1 MRPSRTPGPTW
12 PGPRNGEQGLDR
24 DSTPRPDRPAPGRLP
39 AEVTSFVGRQHELT
53 ELALLLAARRLVTV
67 TGPGGVGK
75 SRLALRAAARAAGA
89 FPDGTWLVE
98 TAPVQDGRLL
108 GHAVLEALRLT
119 DGTARPPLEVLTER
133 LAGRRLLLVL
143 DGCEHLVPACA
154 ELAVALLRALPGLRV
169 LATSR
174 VALRTAGEHLLNLAP
189 LPVGTAGAVV
199 PGALPDAVLLFA
211 DRARAVLPSFAVTA
225 ANAEGIAQ
233 LCRRLDG
240 IPLAVELAAGR
251 LRALSV
257 EQIGARLDDRF
268 RLLTGGD
275 PAALPRHQTL
285 RTTIGWSHELCTEQ
299 ERLLWARLSVFA
311 GGFDLDAAEYVCG
324 GEGVDP
330 DELLDLLTEL
340 VAKSVVLREDS
351 PFGVRFRLL
360 DTVREYGLR
369 WLRAAGEDYRLR
381 CRHRDWYLG
390 VATWGEVEW
399 FGPRQ
404 AETAERTGLAHANLR
419 AALEFCLAEPG
430 EEQIA
435 LLMAG
440 TLWFYWV
447 GCGHLG
453 EGRHWLDRALALAPE
468 PTEARARALWVTG
481 YTATLQGDLVSAG
494 PALEECRRQAL
505 ATGDDRALAY
515 AVHRQGC
522 AALIGDEPARAAE
535 LFEEALW
542 HYRTIGELNSNVLM
556 AMFELGIAYLFQG
569 DRDSGE
575 LWLGQV
581 RELCEEHGEQWAYA
595 YALYALAYSHWLN
608 GEVRPARALARESVR
623 LNHLFNDLLGIVLAI
638 DLLALL
644 ETEPAG
650 PGEPGDLREA
660 RVLQGAAHR
669 IWQAVGKP
677 FFGSRTFNG
686 PHRACEERAGAGLT
700 EQEYTDFFTTG
711 TRLDLDA
718 AVHRVLGGGEH
729 PGDPGAR
736 PGPGPL
742 PPAPQPSPVG
752 R

>member
-1 MRPSRTPGPTW
+1 MD
-12 PGPRNGEQGLDR
+12 GE
-24 DSTPRPDRPAPGRLP
+24 STPRPDRPGPGRLP
-39 AEVTSFVGRQHELT
+39 AEVTSFVGRQRELT
-53 ELALLLAARRLVTV
+53 GLALLLAGHRLVTV

-98 TAPVQDGRLL
+98 VAPVRDGRLL

-119 DGTARPPLEVLTER
+119 DGTARAPLEVLAEQ
-133 LAGRRLLLVL
+133 LAGRRMLLVL
-143 DGCEHLVPACA
+143 DGCEHLATACA

-169 LATSR
+169 LVTSR
-174 VALRTAGEHLLNLAP
+174 VALRTAGEHLLTLAP
-189 LPVGTAGAVV
+189 LPVGPAEPADATDPTGPTGAAGTAAV
-199 PGALPDAVLLFA
+199 LPDAVRLFA

-225 ANAEGIAQ
+225 ENAAAITR

-257 EQIGARLDDRF
+257 EQIDARLDDRF

-275 PAALPRHQTL
+275 PAALPRHRTL
-285 RTTIGWSHELCTEQ
+285 RTTIGWSHELCTMQ

-311 GGFDLDAAEYVCG
+311 GGFDFDAAEYVCT

-340 VAKSVVLREDS
+340 VAKSVLLRETS
-351 PFGVRFRLL
+351 PYGVRFRLL

-369 WLRAAGEDYRLR
+369 WLRAGGEEPRLLR
-381 CRHRDWYLG
+381 RHRDWYLG

-404 AETAERTGLAHANLR
+404 AETAERTELAHPDLR

-453 EGRHWLDRALALAPE
+453 EGRHWLERALALDPE
-468 PTEARARALWVTG
+468 PTEARAKALWVTG
-481 YTATLQGDLVSAG
+481 YTATLQGDLAAAR

-522 AALIGDEPARAAE
+522 ASLIGDDPARAAE

-556 AMFELGIAYLFQG
+556 AMFELGLAHLFQG
-569 DRDSGE
+569 DRESGE
-575 LWLGQV
+575 LWLGRI

-595 YALYALAYSHWLN
+595 YGLYALAYSHWLN
-608 GEVRPARALARESVR
+608 GEVRPARSLARESVR

-650 PGEPGDLREA
+650 PGEPGNLREA

-669 IWQAVGKP
+669 IWRAVGRP
-677 FFGSRTFNG
+677 FFGSRSFNG
-686 PHRACEERAGAGLT
+686 PHRACEERAVAGLT
-700 EQEYTDFFTTG
+700 EQEFTDFFATG

-718 AVHRVLGGGEH
+718 AVRRALGGGDH
-729 PGDPGAR
+729 PEGQGPR

-742 PPAPQPSPVG
+742 PPAPRPSPVG

>member
-1 MRPSRTPGPTW
+1 M
-12 PGPRNGEQGLDR
+12 DR

-718 AVHRVLGGGEH
+718 AVHRVLGGGEQ

>member
-1 MRPSRTPGPTW
+1 M
-12 PGPRNGEQGLDR
+12 
-24 DSTPRPDRPAPGRLP
+24 
-39 AEVTSFVGRQHELT
+39 TSFVGRRQELT
-53 ELALLLAARRLVTV
+53 ELARLLAAARLVTV

-98 TAPVQDGRLL
+98 VAPVQDPLLL

-119 DGTARPPLEVLTER
+119 DGTARPPLDVLTEQ
-133 LAGRRLLLVL
+133 LAGRRTLIVL
-143 DGCEHLVPACA
+143 DGCEHLVDACA
-154 ELAVALLRALPGLRV
+154 ELADALLRALPGLRV

-174 VALRTAGEHLLNLAP
+174 ATLRAPGEHLLVLAP
-189 LPVGTAGAVV
+189 LPVDPAG
-199 PGALPDAVLLFA
+199 PGALPDAVRLFA
-211 DRARAVLPSFAVTA
+211 DRARAVLPSFEITA
-225 ANAEGIAQ
+225 ASTDGITQ

-257 EQIGARLDDRF
+257 EQIDARLNDRF
-268 RLLTGGD
+268 RLLTGGSRT
-275 PAALPRHQTL
+275 ALPRHQTL

-311 GGFDLDAAEYVCG
+311 GSFDLEAAEFVCA
-324 GEGVDP
+324 GEGIEP
-330 DELLDLLTEL
+330 DDLLDLLSEL
-340 VAKSVVLREDS
+340 IDKSVVLRGEA
-351 PFGVRFRLL
+351 PPGHRAENGGGGVRFRLL
-360 DTVREYGLR
+360 DTLREYGLQ
-369 WLRAAGEDYRLR
+369 WLRAAGEEHRLLR
-381 CRHRDWYLG
+381 RHRDWYLG

-404 AETAERTGLAHANLR
+404 AETAERTELAHPNLR

-430 EEQIA
+430 EEQLA
-435 LLMAG
+435 LLLAG

-453 EGRHWLDRALALAPE
+453 EGRHWLDRALALDPE
-468 PTEARARALWVTG
+468 PTEARAKALWVTG
-481 YTATLQGDLVSAG
+481 YMATLQGDLLTAR

-505 ATGDDRALAY
+505 DTGDDRALAY

-569 DRDSGE
+569 EQENGE
-575 LWLGQV
+575 FWLCQV

-595 YALYALAYSHWLN
+595 YGLYALGYSHWMD
-608 GEVRPARALARESVR
+608 GEVRLARARARESVR
-623 LNHLFNDLLGIVLAI
+623 LNHLFHDLLGIVLAI

-644 ETEPAG
+644 ETEPVG
-650 PGEPGDLREA
+650 PGRPGDLREA

-686 PHRACEERAGAGLT
+686 PHRHCEERARAGLT
-700 EQEYTDFFTTG
+700 EQEFTECFDRG
-711 TRLDLDA
+711 ARLDLDA
-718 AVHRVLGGGEH
+718 AVRRALGGGRA
-729 PGDPGAR
+729 GGPGAL
-736 PGPGPL
+736 PGPCPVS
-742 PPAPQPSPVG
+742 PAPRPSPA
-752 R
+752 RNS